1 MAINDLPISPGY
13 QKKVF
18 PVNPLRQYSED
29 ITDGDSTSASSS
41 NQITPVQS
49 SDSSSDGSS
58 PYSSGDEGNRPINTQ
73 YELFKVSDESR
84 ILREQFF
91 NSIGLDSHKKPT
103 KKGSKSPNSVATSTQ
118 SPLNVDAPPFF
129 PSIVATD
136 VSVKQSALPSTDDIP
151 SPKHGL
157 TITKSVHDIYS
168 IIKDK
173 AIKKLEIL
181 NEKPTQAPAGYDL
194 SYFKKIIQLTGNSY
208 SENNSVAKSK
218 RDFQKYAEEKHN
230 YVATLYSE
238 IIKILNEL
246 KTKFPDLAH
255 EFKNEAP
262 EELIKTFQLQ
272 RKNMLEDGKS
282 KSSIKAIDD
291 VITQL
296 TNVLDLFNTAQ
307 ELSTFIEFMKSN
319 QHNLFDMAKRN
330 KLPQFPNINLKKIKN
345 NDLKSS
351 ISAYNSI
358 SKNRD
363 QLKLEIAK
371 VIDGDMN
378 QDKDEYEFLAILTSK
393 NNEGLVKRLIQQ
405 IKSETLR

>member
-1 MAINDLPISPGY
+1 MAINEIPISPGY
-13 QKKVF
+13 QRKVF
-18 PVNPLRQYSED
+18 PVNPSRQYSED
-29 ITDGDSTSASSS
+29 ITDGDSTSASS

-58 PYSSGDEGNRPINTQ
+58 PYSSGDEGNRPIDTQ
-73 YELFKVSDESR
+73 YELFNISDSSR
-84 ILREQFF
+84 KLRKQFF
-91 NSIGLDSHKKPT
+91 NSIGLNSHKKPT
-103 KKGSKSPNSVATSTQ
+103 KKGSKSPNSIINLPP

-136 VSVKQSALPSTDDIP
+136 VSVKQSALPSTDIVP

-173 AIKKLEIL
+173 AIKKLEML

-218 RDFQKYAEEKHN
+218 RDFQKYSNEKN
-230 YVATLYSE
+230 DYVATLYSE

-255 EFKNEAP
+255 EFKNKAP

-272 RKNMLEDGKS
+272 RQKMVEDGKS

-291 VITQL
+291 IITQL

-330 KLPQFPNINLKKIKN
+330 KLPQLPNINLKKIKN

-351 ISAYNSI
+351 ISEYNSI
-358 SKNRD
+358 LKNRN
-363 QLKLEIAK
+363 QLKLKIAK
-371 VIDGDMN
+371 IIDHSMN
-378 QDKDEYEFLAILTSK
+378 QDRDDYEFLAILTSK
-393 NNEGLVKRLIQQ
+393 NTEGLVKRLIQQ